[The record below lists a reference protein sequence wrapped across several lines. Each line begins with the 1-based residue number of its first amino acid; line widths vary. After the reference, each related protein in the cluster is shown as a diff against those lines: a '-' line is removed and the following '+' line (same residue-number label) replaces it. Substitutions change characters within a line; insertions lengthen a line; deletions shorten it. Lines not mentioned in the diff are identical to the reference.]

1 MLVSSTIWVLILA
14 IVPII
19 LYSYLIYYLV
29 PVNFI
34 SKHRARRYLI
44 TGLLSPSLIS
54 LFYFIFPYWDYPQ
67 STNVILA
74 FIIYAIVQIGI
85 LEESAKYA
93 TFWWVSKERKSEK
106 YDLPIAVMFYAM
118 MSSVGFAITE
128 NIYYL
133 IKLQKGIINLQS
145 VFFDT
150 SKLLANMAWQRSM
163 VAVVAH
169 MICGV
174 IMGYFLAK
182 AHEITYNCQTY
193 SLVKKINRY
202 KTIAK
207 GIFFAAL
214 FHGIFDL
221 NLMLPEN
228 PYQKIYVVII
238 LAFGLIIGH
247 FMIKELIQESII
259 KRSKQIQIKEKDE
272 TDK

>member
-67 STNVILA
+67 STNFILA
-74 FIIYAIVQIGI
+74 FIIYGIIQIGA
-85 LEESAKYA
+85 LEESAKYV

-106 YDLPIAVMFYAM
+106 YDLPIAVMFYSM
-118 MSSVGFAITE
+118 MSAVGFAITE

-133 IKLQKGIINLQS
+133 IRMQKGILMVQS
-145 VFFDT
+145 VFIDT
-150 SKLLANMAWQRSM
+150 SQILSNLAWQRSM

-182 AHEITYNCQTY
+182 AHKIKY
-193 SLVKKINRY
+193 SNNNGESKIHKNIRRY
-202 KTIAK
+202 KEVLK

-214 FHGIFDL
+214 FHGVFDINLLLPNNQYERIFL
-221 NLMLPEN
+221 S
-228 PYQKIYVVII
+228 II
-238 LAFGLIIGH
+238 LGFGLVIGNFIIR
-247 FMIKELIQESII
+247 ELINDSLLIRKNQF
-259 KRSKQIQIKEKDE
+259 KEN
-272 TDK
+272 